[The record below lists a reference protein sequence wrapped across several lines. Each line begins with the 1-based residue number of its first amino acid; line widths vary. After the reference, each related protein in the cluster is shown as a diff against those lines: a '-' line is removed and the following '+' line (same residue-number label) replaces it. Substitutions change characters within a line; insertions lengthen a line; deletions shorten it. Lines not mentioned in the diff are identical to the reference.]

1 MKKILVVDDAKDTV
15 TMVKKLL
22 ESDGF
27 AIEQAFD
34 GKEALDLL
42 KASEQKPDLVILDMF
57 MPEMSGREVAEK
69 MRSDEALKNV
79 KVIFFTAAAFKNP
92 GKELLT
98 ELDISDY
105 IIKPFNTVDF
115 LKRVHQAI
123 GD

>member
-15 TMVKKLL
+15 MMVKKLL

-34 GKEALDLL
+34 GRQALDLL
-42 KASEQKPDLVILDMF
+42 KASEEKPDLVILDMF
-57 MPEMSGREVAEK
+57 MPEMSGREVAEQ
-69 MRSDEALKNV
+69 MRSDDALKNV

-98 ELDISDY
+98 ELDVSDY
-105 IIKPFNTVDF
+105 IIKPFDTVDF
-115 LKRVHQAI
+115 LKRVHQVI
-123 GD
+123 DD

>member
-57 MPEMSGREVAEK
+57 MPEMSGQEVAEK
-69 MRSDEALKNV
+69 MRSDESLKNV

-115 LKRVHQAI
+115 LKRIHQAI

>member
-15 TMVKKLL
+15 SMVKKLL

-27 AIEQAFD
+27 TTEQAYD
-34 GKEALDLL
+34 GKQALDLL
-42 KASEQKPDLVILDMF
+42 KNSEQKPDLVILDMF

-69 MRSDEALKNV
+69 MRADESLKNV

-98 ELDISDY
+98 ELDVSDY
-105 IIKPFNTVDF
+105 IIKPFDTIDF
-115 LKRVHQAI
+115 LKRVHQVV
-123 GD
+123 DE